1 MANKDGSRI
10 AESSNSNFVKN
21 RTLNNITEGDINKV
35 FVTHYADE
43 GNVDGLIRISN
54 NRGTDLETLF
64 TSYKIPQSLFPS
76 A

>member
-1 MANKDGSRI
+1 MVSGTNIQPS
-10 AESSNSNFVKN
+10 
-21 RTLNNITEGDINKV
+21 NNITEGDINKIY
-35 FVTHYADE
+35 VTDYADN

-64 TSYKIPQSLFPS
+64 TSYKIPQSLFPQ